1 MNTTSKP
8 QIFKYLDYRTYLAD
22 TYAYY
27 KQTTTY
33 FSYRYFSS
41 KAGINS
47 SSFLK
52 LVIEGKRGL
61 TDETCEKFIHALR
74 LWGKEGDFFRVLV
87 KYNQAKTPQEKLRNF
102 KDLENMKAELAS
114 GAESINAESPAK
126 ARQDEFWQDWME
138 IARVRLGIESND
150 ANAILNAVKGEI
162 EGANLEMN

>member
-1 MNTTSKP
+1 MNEANKP
-8 QIFKYLDYRTYLAD
+8 QVFNYLDYRLYLSD
-22 TYAYY
+22 TYSYY
-27 KQTTTY
+27 KETTTY

-74 LWGKEGDFFRVLV
+74 LWGKEGDFFRILV

-102 KDLENMKAELAS
+102 KDLETIKAEMLS
-114 GAESINAESPAK
+114 GSESLGNSIVVKNK
-126 ARQDEFWQDWME
+126 QDEFWQDWME
-138 IARVRLGIESND
+138 IARQRLGLESSD
-150 ANAILNAVKGEI
+150 AATILSAVKGQI
-162 EGANLEMN
+162 ESGQSLQ

>member
-1 MNTTSKP
+1 MNTMKKP
-8 QIFKYLDYRTYLAD
+8 QIFNYLDYRLYLAD
-22 TYAYY
+22 TYTYY

-102 KDLENMKAELAS
+102 KDLESIKLEAAMSAEGTIAPS
-114 GAESINAESPAK
+114 AEENRK
-126 ARQDEFWQDWME
+126 DEFWSDWME
-138 IARVRLGIESND
+138 IARQRLGMESS
-150 ANAILNAVKGEI
+150 NASEILNAVRAEF
-162 EGANLEMN
+162 ENPAALN

>member
-1 MNTTSKP
+1 MNTMKKP
-8 QIFKYLDYRTYLAD
+8 QIFKYLDYRLYLAD
-22 TYAYY
+22 TYTYY

-102 KDLENMKAELAS
+102 KDLEAIKLEAAMNP
-114 GAESINAESPAK
+114 ESPTSEEK
-126 ARQDEFWQDWME
+126 RQDEFWSDWME
-138 IARVRLGIESND
+138 IARQRLGMESS
-150 ANAILNAVKGEI
+150 NASEILNAVRAEF
-162 EGANLEMN
+162 ENVSTLN

>member
-1 MNTTSKP
+1 MNMTKKP
-8 QIFKYLDYRTYLAD
+8 QIFKYLDYRLFLAD
-22 TYAYY
+22 TYTYY

-102 KDLENMKAELAS
+102 KDLE
-114 GAESINAESPAK
+114 SIKLEAAMNPEEALEAANPEVNRK
-126 ARQDEFWQDWME
+126 DEFWSDWME
-138 IARVRLGIESND
+138 IARQRLGIESSN
-150 ANAILNAVKGEI
+150 ANEILSAVRAEF
-162 EGANLEMN
+162 ENTSTLN

>member
-1 MNTTSKP
+1 MNTMKKP
-8 QIFKYLDYRTYLAD
+8 QIFKYLDYRLFLAD
-22 TYAYY
+22 TYTYY

-102 KDLENMKAELAS
+102 KDLEAMKLEAAMNSENTLS
-114 GAESINAESPAK
+114 VQESRK
-126 ARQDEFWQDWME
+126 DEFWSDWME
-138 IARVRLGIESND
+138 IARQRLGMETSSASEILSAVRAEFENVSN
-150 ANAILNAVKGEI
+150 LN
-162 EGANLEMN
+162 

>member
-1 MNTTSKP
+1 MNEANKP
-8 QIFKYLDYRTYLAD
+8 QIFNYLDYRLYLAD
-22 TYAYY
+22 TYNYY
-27 KQTTTY
+27 KETTTY

-74 LWGKEGDFFRVLV
+74 LWGKEGDFFRILV

-102 KDLENMKAELAS
+102 KDLETIKAEVLSNSA
-114 GAESINAESPAK
+114 GAVDAAPK
-126 ARQDEFWQDWME
+126 DLGRDEFWQDWME
-138 IARVRLGIESND
+138 IARQRLGLESSD
-150 ANAILNAVKGEI
+150 AATILSAVKGQI
-162 EGANLEMN
+162 ESSRASIN